1 VRHTE
6 NPVSRELRHAAQL
19 FNRFDYFLFADDTS
33 GKNVR
38 KLRLQWGLRNLTA
51 TASVY
56 DGEGFL
62 CGDSFS
68 R

>member
-1 VRHTE
+1 MWDM
-6 NPVSRELRHAAQL
+6 L
-19 FNRFDYFLFADDTS
+19 FHRLDYALFVPSS
-33 GKNVR
+33 GVGG
-38 KLRLQWGLRNLTA
+38 WRNLTA
-51 TASVY
+51 ATSVY